1 MKNKNTKPAKLSK
14 VRQKI
19 LDWCERHE
27 EELLLLE
34 GPEYDVAILGIVT
47 GKGMTP
53 KILYSTKKVI
63 EMLKKQG
70 IKDGLHEDQAVEAAL
85 EWFSVNTSDAY
96 MGPNTPCFLE
106 DAW

>member
-1 MKNKNTKPAKLSK
+1 MKTKKSAKRL
-14 VRQKI
+14 RI
-19 LDWCERHE
+19 EARCEAHE
-27 EELLLLE
+27 EELMLLE